1 MGPQTSNPEDK
12 APDTLPVK
20 RWGDMVTKKEGF
32 QNRGAGLTIIAQ
44 PIQSSNYVP
53 QVSGWKIDSNGNADL
68 NAVSVNMNGGQIN
81 LDGGSII
88 NADYVSGTSGG
99 IDFNSPGRIEVS
111 TYFDPPDG
119 GTYNLGGS
127 ERYWGDISYKTLTDR
142 GCLGWYDEGVEL
154 QDGRKVSDL
163 EALKA
168 IKPHPTRKTPA
179 GRTRLDYSTLPKD
192 VYVIPRRH
200 DGTPFPFDEE
210 TGEWYSEEIDKKTG
224 KLKRLPAQEG
234 AETTALI
241 SILLGSIKE
250 LATRVETLEATV
262 ALLEKK

>member
-20 RWGDMVTKKEGF
+20 KWGDMVTKKEGF

-127 ERYWGDISYKTLTDR
+127 ARYWNEVNVKEVVKR
-142 GCLGWYDEGVEL
+142 GGGGFGWYDEGVKL
-154 QDGRKVSDL
+154 QDGRVVSDT
-163 EALKA
+163 EALKQMR
-168 IKPHPTRKTPA
+168 PHPTRKTPQGKPIIDMESIPA
-179 GRTRLDYSTLPKD
+179 DVISVPINRKTKEPIPKVNGHYTEVD
-192 VYVIPRRH
+192 VDGKTYEH
-200 DGTPFPFDEE
+200 DE
-210 TGEWYSEEIDKKTG
+210 GENVFVMMSIMI
-224 KLKRLPAQEG
+224 G
-234 AETTALI
+234 A
-241 SILLGSIKE
+241 IKE
-250 LATRVETLEATV
+250 LTLRLEA
-262 ALLEKK
+262 LEKK